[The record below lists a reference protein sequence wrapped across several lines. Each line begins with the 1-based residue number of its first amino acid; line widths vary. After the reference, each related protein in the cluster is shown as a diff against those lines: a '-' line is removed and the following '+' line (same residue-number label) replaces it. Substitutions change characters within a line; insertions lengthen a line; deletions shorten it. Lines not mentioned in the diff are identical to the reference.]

1 MLRACPYC
9 GRSHGRRFDC
19 GKRPMRKRSKQQDAF
34 RSTAQWQHKR
44 DSVRARDGNLCRA
57 CLAAGRLTCSGL
69 SVHHI
74 EPLEEAWGLRLDE
87 SNLVTLC
94 GYHHELAEA
103 GKLPRAMLH
112 ELAAAPLSLSPPP
125 QAGGFSE
132 RPYTDWGPSKI
143 KDS

>member
-9 GRSHGRRFDC
+9 GRIHGRRFDC
-19 GKRPMRKRSKQQDAF
+19 GKRPMRKRAKQQDAF
-34 RSTAQWQHKR
+34 RSTAQWQRRR

-57 CLAAGRLTCSGL
+57 CLAAGRLTYSGL

-74 EPLEEAWGLRLDE
+74 EPLEEAWDLRLDE
-87 SNLVTLC
+87 GNLITLC

-112 ELAAAPLSLSPPP
+112 ELAAAPLSLSPPRHK
-125 QAGGFSE
+125 QADFLSAPTPTG
-132 RPYTDWGPSKI
+132 DLQK
-143 KDS
+143 

>member
-9 GRSHGRRFDC
+9 GRIHDRRFDC
-19 GKRPMRKRSKQQDAF
+19 GKRPMRKQSKQQDAF

-57 CLAAGRLTCSGL
+57 CLAAGRLTYSGL